1 MIMKNKRIINF
12 IAILKAELLKYK
24 RSHALILTIVAPIFL
39 ASMFFLGYYLKGSE
53 FLQEGMNG
61 WRHLI
66 RNSFVVG
73 SSFLFPMY
81 IILLSLLIHQIE
93 HRINGYKLCFTW
105 PVKRW
110 KVIAA
115 KIMALE
121 LLIAF
126 SLLVFG
132 LALFLGGTIIEWHLP
147 HLFEFDTEL
156 VGLTATIL
164 LGIFTSCTFMTAI
177 QFWASMN
184 WKNAIIP
191 IAIGMAGLISIIV
204 LSKGWEYANYH
215 PYGLTNYSLAEIL
228 FENGRPILNRINLY
242 GLAGVLVFYLL
253 GSFQMTRKRIMG

>member
-1 MIMKNKRIINF
+1 MIQKQ
-12 IAILKAELLKYK
+12 AIKFKSILSAELLKYK
-24 RSHALILTIVAPIFL
+24 RSHAFILAIAAPLFL
-39 ASMFFLGYYLKGSE
+39 AAIFFLGYYFKGAE
-53 FLQEGMNG
+53 FLQEGVNG

-81 IILLSLLIHQIE
+81 IILLGLLIHQIE

-110 KVIAA
+110 KVIVA
-115 KIMALE
+115 KILALE
-121 LLIAF
+121 LFIAF
-126 SLLVFG
+126 SLLIFG
-132 LALFLGGTIIEWHLP
+132 AALFLSGTIIEWHLP
-147 HLFEFDTEL
+147 QFFEFNS
-156 VGLTATIL
+156 GLIGFTATIL

-184 WKNAIIP
+184 WKNAVIP

-204 LSKGWEYANYH
+204 LSKGWEYADYH

-228 FENGRPILNRINLY
+228 FENGQPILNRINLY
-242 GLAGVLVFYLL
+242 GLAGGIVFYLL
-253 GSFQMTRKRIMG
+253 GSLQMTRKRIMG